1 MSEQNPIILFWTAPD
16 GALFAPSV
24 IAAVRNVTPAL
35 LERERWQRTGPK
47 HLKLVGRVLYRK
59 ADVLQWIEQ
68 QQVAVAFERS
78 LEPPGI
84 GVEPAL
90 DEASPHTRPKPPLP
104 TQHGSEF
111 RSRDEPD

>member
-16 GALFAPSV
+16 EALFAPSV

-78 LEPPGI
+78 LEPPENS
-84 GVEPAL
+84 VPAL
-90 DEASPHTRPKPPLP
+90 DEASSANAARAA
-104 TQHGSEF
+104 HGSR
-111 RSRDEPD
+111 RSRANSS

>member
-1 MSEQNPIILFWTAPD
+1 MTEQNPIILFWTAPD
-16 GALFAPSV
+16 AALFAPSV

-68 QQVAVAFERS
+68 QQVAVTFERR
-78 LEPPGI
+78 LGPPGT
-84 GVEPAL
+84 GLEPAL
-90 DEASPHTRPKPPLP
+90 DATSPTRAPKPPQP
-104 TQHGSEF
+104 AQR
-111 RSRDEPD
+111 RSAITN